1 MPVIFSSRNP
11 QYTFTQSGA
20 ISLSAL
26 DILLTTFRAE
36 YRGNLKFVA
45 FSSIDQTYFTNFLAI
60 KGVEVR
66 AQGPLIF
73 RTERSMIKSSTR
85 YYWMDLPPSLPPS
98 LPIFLPPIPLHYTA
112 LLGLRTCA
120 TPHSRPLT
128 ITAVP
133 VEKKKT
139 VEAICGK

>member
-36 YRGNLKFVA
+36 YLGNLKLVA
-45 FSSIDQTYFTNFLAI
+45 CSSIDQTYFTKLLAI

-66 AQGPLIF
+66 APGPLIF

-85 YYWMDLPPSLPPS
+85 YYCMDLPTSLPTFLPPS
-98 LPIFLPPIPLHYTA
+98 PLHYAA

-120 TPHSRPLT
+120 TPHSRPST

-133 VEKKKT
+133 VEKNR
-139 VEAICGK
+139 GSHLR